1 MADQQHDENFAYAG
15 KDLGSRTFAT
25 TDEMLE
31 NYYDGLEV
39 EDSFYNAGSIYEQ
52 AVAPSM
58 TLTEVD
64 TGFRGA
70 GMPNN
75 FGNLWIRQQWDIN
88 APIIPDQEYNVT
100 SKVLDIY
107 DHRNRDI
114 VLQQVSLWSPDGEL
128 MAQGH
133 HHQSFMQDQTSGRVA
148 LRDPKAKGGVR
159 KFAVPDG
166 EYIEGT
172 PHVVSLE
179 MCGTFFHGNAN
190 YHTNKEAAEELG
202 FEEVVVGGRMTM
214 SYVGDL
220 MDRHFGKAF
229 YEGGRMDLK
238 FTNITWPGDT
248 VIPKAVITDETVV
261 DGEKRQNVAVWVE
274 KEDGTVVIVGTA
286 SVKA

>member
-1 MADQQHDENFAYAG
+1 MADQQRDENFAYAG
-15 KDLGSRTFAT
+15 KDLGSRTFST
-25 TDEMLE
+25 TSEMLA

-39 EDSFYNAGSIYEQ
+39 EDSYYSAGSIYDQ
-52 AVAPSM
+52 AVAPTM

-75 FGNLWIRQQWDIN
+75 FGNLWIRQQWEIN
-88 APIIPDQEYNVT
+88 NPIIPGQEYNVT
-100 SKVLDIY
+100 SKVMDIY

-128 MAQGH
+128 MAQGR
-133 HHQSFMQDQTSGRVA
+133 HHQSYMQDQTSGRVA

-159 KFAVPDG
+159 TFNVPDG
-166 EYIEGT
+166 EFVEGS
-172 PHVVSLE
+172 PHAISLE

-190 YHTNKEAAEELG
+190 YHTNIDAANELG
-202 FEEVVVGGRMTM
+202 FDEVVVGGRMTM

-220 MDRHFGKAF
+220 LDRHFGKAW
-229 YEGGRMDLK
+229 YEGGKMDLK
-238 FTNITWPGDT
+238 FTNITWPGDS
-248 VIPKAVITDETVV
+248 VIPKAVVTDETVV
-261 DGEKRQNVAVWVE
+261 DGEKRANVAVWVE

>member
-1 MADQQHDENFAYAG
+1 MADQQRDENFAYAG
-15 KDLGSRTFAT
+15 KNLGSRTFST
-25 TDEMLE
+25 TDEMLA
-31 NYYDGLEV
+31 NYYDGLDV
-39 EDSFYNAGSIYEQ
+39 EDSYYSAGSIYDQ
-52 AVAPSM
+52 AVAPTM

-75 FGNLWIRQQWDIN
+75 FGNLWIRQQWEIN
-88 APIIPDQEYNVT
+88 NPIIPGQEYNVT
-100 SKVLDIY
+100 SKVMDIY

-128 MAQGH
+128 MAQGR
-133 HHQSFMQDQTSGRVA
+133 HHQSYMQDQTSGRVA

-159 KFAVPDG
+159 TFNVPDG
-166 EYIEGT
+166 EFVEGS
-172 PHVVSLE
+172 PHAISLE

-190 YHTNKEAAEELG
+190 YHTNIDAANELG
-202 FEEVVVGGRMTM
+202 FDEVVVGGRMTM

-220 MDRHFGKAF
+220 LDRHFGKAW
-229 YEGGRMDLK
+229 YEGGKMDLK
-238 FTNITWPGDT
+238 FTNITWPGDS
-248 VIPKAVITDETVV
+248 VIPKAVVTDETVV
-261 DGEKRQNVAVWVE
+261 DGEKRANVAVWVE

>member
-1 MADQQHDENFAYAG
+1 MADQQRDENFAYAG
-15 KDLGSRTFAT
+15 KNLGSRTFST
-25 TDEMLE
+25 TDEMLA

-39 EDSFYNAGSIYEQ
+39 EDNYYSAGSIYDQ
-52 AVAPSM
+52 AVAPTM

-75 FGNLWIRQQWDIN
+75 FGNLWIRQQWEIN
-88 APIIPDQEYNVT
+88 SPIIPGQEYNVT

-128 MAQGH
+128 MAQGR
-133 HHQSFMQDQTSGRVA
+133 HHQSYMQDQTSGRVA

-159 KFAVPDG
+159 TFNVPDG
-166 EYIEGT
+166 EFVEGSS
-172 PHVVSLE
+172 HAISLE

-190 YHTNKEAAEELG
+190 YHTNIDAANELG
-202 FEEVVVGGRMTM
+202 FDEVVVGGRMTM

-220 MDRHFGKAF
+220 LDRHFGKAW
-229 YEGGRMDLK
+229 YEGGKIDLK
-238 FTNITWPGDT
+238 FTNITWPGDS
-248 VIPKAVITDETVV
+248 VIPKAVVTDETVV
-261 DGEKRQNVAVWVE
+261 DGEKRANVAVWVE

>member
-1 MADQQHDENFAYAG
+1 MADQQRDENFAYAG
-15 KDLGSRTFAT
+15 KDLGSRTFST
-25 TDEMLE
+25 TSEMFA

-39 EDSFYNAGSIYEQ
+39 EDSYYSAGSIYDQ
-52 AVAPSM
+52 AVAPTM

-75 FGNLWIRQQWDIN
+75 FGNLWIRQQWEIN
-88 APIIPDQEYNVT
+88 NPIIPGQEYNVT
-100 SKVLDIY
+100 SKVMDIY

-128 MAQGH
+128 MAQGR
-133 HHQSFMQDQTSGRVA
+133 HHQSYMQDQTSGRVA

-159 KFAVPDG
+159 TFNVPDG
-166 EYIEGT
+166 EFVEGS
-172 PHVVSLE
+172 PHAISLE

-190 YHTNKEAAEELG
+190 YHTNIDAANELG
-202 FEEVVVGGRMTM
+202 FDEVVVGGRMTM

-220 MDRHFGKAF
+220 LDRHFGKAW
-229 YEGGRMDLK
+229 YEGGKMDLK
-238 FTNITWPGDT
+238 FTNITWPGDS
-248 VIPKAVITDETVV
+248 VIPKAVVTDETVV
-261 DGEKRQNVAVWVE
+261 DGEKRANVAVWVE

>member
-1 MADQQHDENFAYAG
+1 MADQQRDENFAYAG
-15 KDLGSRTFAT
+15 KDLGSRTFST
-25 TDEMLE
+25 TSEMLA

-39 EDSFYNAGSIYEQ
+39 EDSYYSAGSIYDQ
-52 AVAPSM
+52 AVAPTM

-75 FGNLWIRQQWDIN
+75 FGNLWIRQQWEIN
-88 APIIPDQEYNVT
+88 NPIIPGQKYNVT
-100 SKVLDIY
+100 SKVMDIY

-128 MAQGH
+128 MAQGR
-133 HHQSFMQDQTSGRVA
+133 HHQSYMQDQTSGRVA

-159 KFAVPDG
+159 TFNVPDG
-166 EYIEGT
+166 EFVEGS
-172 PHVVSLE
+172 PHAISLE

-190 YHTNKEAAEELG
+190 YHTNIDAANELG
-202 FEEVVVGGRMTM
+202 FDEVVVGGRMTM

-220 MDRHFGKAF
+220 LDRHFGKAW
-229 YEGGRMDLK
+229 YEGGKMDLK
-238 FTNITWPGDT
+238 FTNITWPGDS
-248 VIPKAVITDETVV
+248 VIPKAVVTDETVV
-261 DGEKRQNVAVWVE
+261 DGEKRANVAVWVE

>member
-1 MADQQHDENFAYAG
+1 MADQQRDENFAYAG
-15 KDLGSRTFAT
+15 KDLGSRTFST
-25 TDEMLE
+25 TSEMLA

-39 EDSFYNAGSIYEQ
+39 EDSYYSAGSIYDQ
-52 AVAPSM
+52 AVAPTM

-75 FGNLWIRQQWDIN
+75 FGNLWIRQQWEIN
-88 APIIPDQEYNVT
+88 PPIIPGQEYNVT
-100 SKVLDIY
+100 SKVMDIY

-114 VLQQVSLWSPDGEL
+114 VLQQVSLWSPVGEL

-133 HHQSFMQDQTSGRVA
+133 HHQSYMQDQTSGRVA
-148 LRDPKAKGGVR
+148 LRNPKAKGGVR
-159 KFAVPDG
+159 TFNVPDG
-166 EYIEGT
+166 EFVEGS
-172 PHVVSLE
+172 PHAISLE

-190 YHTNKEAAEELG
+190 YHTNIDAANELG
-202 FEEVVVGGRMTM
+202 FDEVVVGGRMTM

-220 MDRHFGKAF
+220 LDRHFGKAW
-229 YEGGRMDLK
+229 YEGGKMDLK
-238 FTNITWPGDT
+238 FTNITWPGDS
-248 VIPKAVITDETVV
+248 VIPKAVVTDETVV
-261 DGEKRQNVAVWVE
+261 DGEKRANVAVWVE

>member
-1 MADQQHDENFAYAG
+1 MADQQRDENFAYAG
-15 KDLGSRTFAT
+15 KDLGSRTFST
-25 TDEMLE
+25 TSDMLA

-39 EDSFYNAGSIYEQ
+39 EDSYYSAGSIYDQ
-52 AVAPSM
+52 AVAPTM

-75 FGNLWIRQQWDIN
+75 FGNLWIRQQWEIN
-88 APIIPDQEYNVT
+88 NPIIPGQEYNVT
-100 SKVLDIY
+100 SKVMDIY

-128 MAQGH
+128 MAQGR
-133 HHQSFMQDQTSGRVA
+133 HHQSYMQDQTSGRVA

-159 KFAVPDG
+159 TFNVPDG
-166 EYIEGT
+166 EFVEGS
-172 PHVVSLE
+172 PHAISLE

-190 YHTNKEAAEELG
+190 YHTNIDAANELG
-202 FEEVVVGGRMTM
+202 FDEVVVGGRMTM

-220 MDRHFGKAF
+220 LDRHFGKAW
-229 YEGGRMDLK
+229 YEGGKMDLK
-238 FTNITWPGDT
+238 FTNITWPGDS
-248 VIPKAVITDETVV
+248 VIPKAVVTDETVV
-261 DGEKRQNVAVWVE
+261 DGEKRANVAVWVE

>member
-1 MADQQHDENFAYAG
+1 MADQQRDENFAYAG
-15 KDLGSRTFAT
+15 KDLGSRTFST
-25 TDEMLE
+25 TSEMLA

-39 EDSFYNAGSIYEQ
+39 EDSYYSAGSIYDQ
-52 AVAPSM
+52 AVAPTM

-75 FGNLWIRQQWDIN
+75 FGNLWIRQQWEIN
-88 APIIPDQEYNVT
+88 NPIFPGQEYNVT
-100 SKVLDIY
+100 SKVMDIY

-133 HHQSFMQDQTSGRVA
+133 HHQSYMQDQTSGRVD

-159 KFAVPDG
+159 TFNVPDG
-166 EYIEGT
+166 EFVEGNS
-172 PHVVSLE
+172 HAISLE

-190 YHTNKEAAEELG
+190 YHTNIDAANELG
-202 FEEVVVGGRMTM
+202 FDEVVVGGRMTM

-220 MDRHFGKAF
+220 LDRHFGKAW
-229 YEGGRMDLK
+229 YEGGKMDLK
-238 FTNITWPGDT
+238 FTNITWPGDS
-248 VIPKAVITDETVV
+248 VIPKAVVTDETVV
-261 DGEKRQNVAVWVE
+261 DGEKLANVAVWVE

>member
-1 MADQQHDENFAYAG
+1 MADQQRDENFAYAG
-15 KDLGSRTFAT
+15 KDLGSRTFST
-25 TDEMLE
+25 TSEMLA

-39 EDSFYNAGSIYEQ
+39 EDSYYSAGSIYDQ
-52 AVAPSM
+52 AVAPTM

-75 FGNLWIRQQWDIN
+75 FGNLWIRQQWEIN
-88 APIIPDQEYNVT
+88 SPIIPGQEYNVT

-128 MAQGH
+128 MAQGR
-133 HHQSFMQDQTSGRVA
+133 HHQSYMQDQTSGRVA

-159 KFAVPDG
+159 TFNVPDG
-166 EYIEGT
+166 EFVEGS
-172 PHVVSLE
+172 PHAISLE

-190 YHTNKEAAEELG
+190 YHTNIDAANELG
-202 FEEVVVGGRMTM
+202 FDEVVVGGRMTM

-220 MDRHFGKAF
+220 LDRHFGKAW
-229 YEGGRMDLK
+229 YEGGKMDLK
-238 FTNITWPGDT
+238 FTNITWPGDS
-248 VIPKAVITDETVV
+248 VIPKAVVTDETVV
-261 DGEKRQNVAVWVE
+261 DGEKRANVAVWVE

>member
-1 MADQQHDENFAYAG
+1 MADQQRDENFAYAG
-15 KDLGSRTFAT
+15 KNLGSRTFST
-25 TDEMLE
+25 TDEMLA
-31 NYYDGLEV
+31 NYYDGLEI
-39 EDSFYNAGSIYEQ
+39 EDSYYSAGSIYDQ
-52 AVAPSM
+52 AVAPTM

-75 FGNLWIRQQWDIN
+75 FGNLWIRQQWEIN
-88 APIIPDQEYNVT
+88 SPIIPGQEYNVT

-133 HHQSFMQDQTSGRVA
+133 HHQSYMQDQTSGRVA

-159 KFAVPDG
+159 RFNVPDG
-166 EYIEGT
+166 EFVEGS
-172 PHVVSLE
+172 PHAISIE

-190 YHTNKEAAEELG
+190 YHTNIDAANELG
-202 FEEVVVGGRMTM
+202 FDEVVVGGRMTM

-220 MDRHFGKAF
+220 LDRHFGKAW
-229 YEGGRMDLK
+229 YEGGKIDLK
-238 FTNITWPGDT
+238 FTNITWPGDS
-248 VIPKAVITDETVV
+248 VIPKAVVTDETVV
-261 DGEKRQNVAVWVE
+261 DGEKRANVAVWVE

>member
-1 MADQQHDENFAYAG
+1 MADQQRDENFAYAG
-15 KDLGSRTFAT
+15 KDLGYRTFST
-25 TDEMLE
+25 TSEMLA

-39 EDSFYNAGSIYEQ
+39 EDSYYSAGSIYDQ
-52 AVAPSM
+52 VVAPTM

-75 FGNLWIRQQWDIN
+75 FGNLWIRQQWEIN
-88 APIIPDQEYNVT
+88 NPIIPGQEYNVT
-100 SKVLDIY
+100 SKVMDIY

-133 HHQSFMQDQTSGRVA
+133 HHQSYMQDQRSGRVA

-159 KFAVPDG
+159 AFNVPDG
-166 EYIEGT
+166 EFVEGS
-172 PHVVSLE
+172 PHAISLE

-190 YHTNKEAAEELG
+190 YHTNIDAANELG
-202 FEEVVVGGRMTM
+202 FDEVVVGGRMTM

-220 MDRHFGKAF
+220 LDRHFGKAW
-229 YEGGRMDLK
+229 YEGGKMDLK
-238 FTNITWPGDT
+238 FTNITWPGDS
-248 VIPKAVITDETVV
+248 VIPKAVVTDETVV
-261 DGEKRQNVAVWVE
+261 DGEKRANVAVWVE

>member
-1 MADQQHDENFAYAG
+1 
-15 KDLGSRTFAT
+15 
-25 TDEMLE
+25 
-31 NYYDGLEV
+31 
-39 EDSFYNAGSIYEQ
+39 
-52 AVAPSM
+52 M

-75 FGNLWIRQQWDIN
+75 FGNLWIRQQWEIN
-88 APIIPDQEYNVT
+88 NPIIPGQEYNVT
-100 SKVLDIY
+100 SKVMDIY

-133 HHQSFMQDQTSGRVA
+133 HHQSYMQDQTSGRVA

-159 KFAVPDG
+159 TFNVPDG
-166 EYIEGT
+166 EFVEGSS
-172 PHVVSLE
+172 HAISLE

-190 YHTNKEAAEELG
+190 YHTNIDAANELG
-202 FEEVVVGGRMTM
+202 FDEVVVGGRMTM

-220 MDRHFGKAF
+220 LDRHFGKAW
-229 YEGGRMDLK
+229 YEGGKMDLK
-238 FTNITWPGDT
+238 FTNITWPGDS
-248 VIPKAVITDETVV
+248 VIPKAVVTDETVV
-261 DGEKRQNVAVWVE
+261 DGEKRANVAVWVE

>member
-64 TGFRGA
+64 GGFRGA
-70 GMPNN
+70 SMPNN

-88 APIIPDQEYNVT
+88 APIIPGQEYNVT

-133 HHQSFMQDQTSGRVA
+133 HHQSYMQDQTSGRVA
-148 LRDPKAKGGVR
+148 LRDPKAKGGIR

-166 EYIEGT
+166 EFVEGT
-172 PHVVSLE
+172 PHAISLE

-190 YHTNKEAAEELG
+190 YHTNIDAANELG
-202 FEEVVVGGRMTM
+202 FDEVVVGGRMTM

-220 MDRHFGKAF
+220 LDRHFGKAF
-229 YEGGRMDLK
+229 YEGGKLDLK
-238 FTNITWPGDT
+238 FTNITWPGDS
-248 VIPKAVITDETVV
+248 VIPKAVVTDETVV
-261 DGEKRQNVAVWVE
+261 DGEKRSNIAVWVE